1 MILVAIGSNLS
12 SKEFGKPIDNCYE
25 VLKVLSKMFILKKKS
40 SFYKSEPIPKSN
52 QPWYVNGVI
61 EIASSADP
69 HKILEILLNIENSF
83 GRQRKKKNESRVI
96 DLDLLSYNDKLI
108 ETNSLVLP
116 HPRMHLRNFVLKPIL
131 DIDPNWIHPLL
142 KKTVKELIKEIDNIQ
157 KIKKI

>member
-1 MILVAIGSNLS
+1 
-12 SKEFGKPIDNCYE
+12 
-25 VLKVLSKMFILKKKS
+25 MFILKKKS

-52 QPWYVNGVI
+52 QPWYVNGVV
-61 EIASSADP
+61 EISSSADP
-69 HKILEILLNIENSF
+69 HKILEILLSIESSF